1 VGEKGE
7 KEEKRK
13 EEEREKRRK
22 KKKREKRKE
31 GECTG
36 LPLVLEIASVSG
48 SMCSIKIRRSFDC

>member
-1 VGEKGE
+1 VGEKEE

-36 LPLVLEIASVSG
+36 LPLVLEIASLIIPKN
-48 SMCSIKIRRSFDC
+48 C

>member
-1 VGEKGE
+1 VKWRPNWGKRGKR
-7 KEEKRK
+7 KEGKRK

-36 LPLVLEIASVSG
+36 LPLVLEIAP
-48 SMCSIKIRRSFDC
+48 KLAKL